1 MEFTRAGYTPELVQ
15 LVRQTC
21 LYVFTR
27 LGDLTNELVVVGGLV
42 PSLIISQDPP
52 PEGDD
57 KHLGTRDLDLG
68 LALGVFEEERYRL
81 VAERLREAG
90 FQPDVNPEGNG
101 TLQRWTTK
109 TIPGATIDFL
119 IPQSTAIE
127 EGGTLK
133 HLEVD
138 LAAIVTPG
146 LELAFE
152 DRMRVSLSGTT
163 LLGESAQ
170 RDVWVCGPG
179 AYVVLN
185 ALAFRSRGKDK
196 DAYDLYYVVRNFGRG
211 LGDVAAHLAPL
222 VGRPHAAEAI
232 AVLKQDFTEPDGI
245 GPMRVA
251 RFLYSEPNPATQTD
265 VAGFVRQLLS
275 LCQS

>member
-1 MEFTRAGYTPELVQ
+1 MDFTRASYTPELLQ

-21 LYVFTR
+21 LYVFTK

-42 PSLIISQDPP
+42 PSLIIAQEPP
-52 PEGDD
+52 PEGDE

-68 LALGVFEEERYRL
+68 FALALFEEERYHL

-90 FQPDVNPEGNG
+90 FQPDVNPEGNK
-101 TLQRWTTK
+101 TLQRWIAK
-109 TIPGATIDFL
+109 SMPGATIDFL
-119 IPQSTAIE
+119 IPQSAAME
-127 EGGTLK
+127 DGGTIK
-133 HLEVD
+133 HLEAD
-138 LAAIVTPG
+138 LAAVVTPG

-152 DRMRVSLSGTT
+152 DRMRVALSGTT
-163 LLGESAQ
+163 PLGESAQ

-179 AYVVLN
+179 AYVVLK
-185 ALAFRSRGKDK
+185 ALAFRSRGQDK
-196 DAYDLYYVVRNFGRG
+196 DAYDLFYVVRNFGG
-211 LGDVAAHLAPL
+211 GIADVAAHLTPL
-222 VGRPHAAEAI
+222 IGRPHAAEAI

-245 GPMRVA
+245 GPARVA

-275 LCQS
+275 LCQT